1 MADLWRLGLLDNS
14 LWSYNTA
21 SIDISESPLDNPIEL
36 DSRPG
41 WRCSVEEFLKHTPRF
56 CDDLSG
62 HQHNQH
68 HEINLD
74 IFHQTRFHIVF
85 ETFLDADQSG
95 GAFLTEKTF
104 KPIKFGQPFVM
115 VGTSGSLQALRNLG
129 YRTFDDVID
138 PTYDTI
144 ADNTARW
151 NHVREIL
158 LALKSRS
165 DIYRLCLSDCDHN
178 QNLFC
183 SGNPRP
189 LNTLLELLT

>member
-1 MADLWRLGLLDNS
+1 
-14 LWSYNTA
+14 
-21 SIDISESPLDNPIEL
+21 
-36 DSRPG
+36 
-41 WRCSVEEFLKHTPRF
+41 
-56 CDDLSG
+56 
-62 HQHNQH
+62 
-68 HEINLD
+68 
-74 IFHQTRFHIVF
+74 
-85 ETFLDADQSG
+85 
-95 GAFLTEKTF
+95 
-104 KPIKFGQPFVM
+104 M